1 MCMCVYVCVHVCTC
15 AACGMCMCVHL
26 RCACMCDEWLR
37 SVCVCVCVCVCM
49 HVHVWA
55 HVETR
60 GDCQMSSFKSHPG
73 SLLELDAHQLGYT
86 NLSANHKDS
95 PVSISLNLGLQACT
109 TIVPGFFGGAGVCY
123 ELNVGLH
130 ICTTSTL
137 TADSSHPLTTTTFI
151 VTTSLAQP

>member
-1 MCMCVYVCVHVCTC
+1 MSGCVVCVY
-15 AACGMCMCVHL
+15 
-26 RCACMCDEWLR
+26 
-37 SVCVCVCVCVCM
+37 VCM

-73 SLLELDAHQLGYT
+73 SLLELDAHQLGYN
-86 NLSANHKDS
+86 NLSANHRDS
-95 PVSISLNLGLQACT
+95 PVSISLKLGLQACT
-109 TIVPGFFGGAGVCY
+109 TIVPGFFWGAGVCY
-123 ELNVGLH
+123 ELNAGLH